1 MNWKEI
7 SVLKTASVKDAL
19 NVLDSYPQKFVLVVD
34 ETDHLLGTV
43 VDGDIRRGLLDG
55 VKMGASIELIMN
67 TSPVSMVV
75 DGDRQSVLNRMQELG
90 ARFLPIVTEDNLVI
104 DLIYL
109 EKPPEIKSHEN
120 WVVLMA
126 GGEGVRLRPI
136 TENIPKPMVEVGG
149 KPILETVIE
158 QLSTQ
163 GFKNILISVNYKSD
177 LIENYFEDGSNWGV
191 KIEYIRE
198 NKKLGTAGCL
208 SLIKEKPN
216 KPFIVMNGDI
226 LSKVDIN
233 SMLEYHTMNEAAAT
247 MGVRDYTIEVPF
259 GVVNISG
266 GKIASL
272 TEKPIMNYFINAG
285 VYILE
290 PSVFNYLEPNTRSDM
305 TDLFDI
311 LIAAEENTLSFPLH
325 EYWLDVG
332 QHPDLKRAR
341 DDYNSKFNSGK
352 NA

>member
-75 DGDRQSVLNRMQELG
+75 DGDSQSVLNRMQELG

-177 LIENYFEDGSNWGV
+177 LIESYFEDGSNWGV

-208 SLIKEKPN
+208 SLIKENPN

-226 LSKVDIN
+226 LSKVDLN
-233 SMLEYHTMNEAAAT
+233 SMLEYHTINGATAT

-259 GVVNISG
+259 GVVNISDG
-266 GKIASL
+266 RIASL

-305 TDLFDI
+305 TDLFDV

-341 DDYNSKFNSGK
+341 SDYSSQF
-352 NA
+352 